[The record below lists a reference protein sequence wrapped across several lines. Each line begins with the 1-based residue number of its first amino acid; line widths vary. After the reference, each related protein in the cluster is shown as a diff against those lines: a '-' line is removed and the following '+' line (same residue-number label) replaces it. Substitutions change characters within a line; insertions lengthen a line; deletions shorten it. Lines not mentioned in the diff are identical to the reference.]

1 MHLPSIQYL
10 PFLPYLLVSSTL
22 IIGLIGPRC
31 TGSARKMWNEI
42 FREREI
48 DAFFD
53 FYRTNTDRDLE
64 LCLSEM
70 FLHERRAYLL
80 DPLFSLSVRPLL
92 DRLDPSAKATQRI
105 DTVINDEGILI
116 GFDTGATLDDQKVEK
131 RLSLFL
137 ARGRVV

>member
-1 MHLPSIQYL
+1 
-10 PFLPYLLVSSTL
+10 
-22 IIGLIGPRC
+22 
-31 TGSARKMWNEI
+31 MWNEI

-53 FYRTNTDRDLE
+53 FYRTSTDRDLE
-64 LCLSEM
+64 LRLSEM

-92 DRLDPSAKATQRI
+92 DRMDPSAKATQRI
-105 DTVINDEGILI
+105 DTVINDDGILI
-116 GFDTGATLDDQKVEK
+116 GFDMGATLDDQKVEK

-137 ARGRVV
+137 S